1 MKRYAVFYV
10 GYDEYANATRGQRN
24 MSRVWWLQVHTV
36 VEVKVA
42 ETPHLEDL
50 NNAVI
55 QLCSYMRQMFGEQ
68 LDRRF
73 VIGMLLCGDNL
84 TLWLCDRSGLVGT
97 LEPIRIHQVGERI
110 LLVSFR

>member
-1 MKRYAVFYV
+1 
-10 GYDEYANATRGQRN
+10 

-55 QLCSYMRQMFGEQ
+55 QLGSYMRQMFGEQ

-97 LEPIRIHQVGERI
+97 LEPIRIHQVGERT
-110 LLVSFR
+110 